1 MGPDSTPVP
10 CTPTG
15 LRSKSP
21 LGANSQ
27 TLLDP
32 DRRQRVL
39 RVGGTIQGCFG
50 TLWLARSALVSNPA
64 FGLIAAVG
72 VVLIGSGVV
81 GYGLIVQRGRRPEG
95 PSAPWSRHGTVV
107 WIATCVQLAAS
118 ILVPTAVAAVGYP
131 DLVVPSAILTVG
143 PLLIWIDHEV
153 DIPLYRLAGW
163 TLTVGLI
170 GMSVALRGDALATVA
185 GLFGGALLLLT
196 AGLGFRLTS
205 PSPGEAS

>member
-1 MGPDSTPVP
+1 
-10 CTPTG
+10 
-15 LRSKSP
+15 
-21 LGANSQ
+21 
-27 TLLDP
+27 
-32 DRRQRVL
+32 
-39 RVGGTIQGCFG
+39 
-50 TLWLARSALVSNPA
+50 
-64 FGLIAAVG
+64 
-72 VVLIGSGVV
+72 
-81 GYGLIVQRGRRPEG
+81 
-95 PSAPWSRHGTVV
+95 
-107 WIATCVQLAAS
+107 
-118 ILVPTAVAAVGYP
+118 VPTAVAAVGYP